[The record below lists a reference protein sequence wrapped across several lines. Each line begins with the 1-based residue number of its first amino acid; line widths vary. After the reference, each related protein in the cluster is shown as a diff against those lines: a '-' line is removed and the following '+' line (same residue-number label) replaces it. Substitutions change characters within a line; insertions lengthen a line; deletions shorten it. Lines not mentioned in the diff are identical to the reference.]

1 MGSVNRRRHC
11 GLISDLQELIIR
23 MSESDLNT
31 YKLQLQQ
38 VEAALTTDPENEE
51 LQQLKT
57 DLEQVLALT
66 QDLINAQLGAAA
78 SSASG
83 VKEEEVEEAAAEKPK
98 KKKSRWTEDPI
109 IPVKPWQV
117 GEHCQAIYSGDGQYH
132 DAKIEEINADGEV
145 SVKFKGF
152 RGIFVSTLGLLKLP
166 SSGTTTVHAQNSVK
180 NKKELAAS
188 RNEYLKAKK
197 EKKKAKWAEI
207 EKEGEKEKGKWQNF
221 SKKAFGKK
229 GFVKKSIF
237 KTPEQAAG
245 KDLKS
250 RVRNTSF
257 IFQSDQV
264 QTIDPLRWVGV

>member
-1 MGSVNRRRHC
+1 MGIKKTCFASD
-11 GLISDLQELIIR
+11 LISFR

-57 DLEQVLALT
+57 DLEQALALT
-66 QDLINAQLGAAA
+66 QDLINAQLGASAA
-78 SSASG
+78 SSSG

-197 EKKKAKWAEI
+197 EKKKWAEI

-221 SKKAFGKK
+221 SKKAFGRK
-229 GFVKKSIF
+229 GF
-237 KTPEQAAG
+237 
-245 KDLKS
+245 
-250 RVRNTSF
+250 
-257 IFQSDQV
+257 
-264 QTIDPLRWVGV
+264 